1 MTRPLQDLAQAGDA
15 ACVVSLCE
23 TELPLA
29 PLLARDRVALALI
42 TGVEGPSYRPLGA
55 AMAISATGESWGS
68 LSSGC
73 IERDVV
79 IHARAA
85 LADGQV
91 RALRYGAG
99 SPFRDLVLPC
109 GGGLDILILPAP
121 DRTALAQAQASLQAR
136 RPAMLRLGPLML
148 DLQPQLRV
156 LAFGKGPELRLFSA
170 LAAAAGYPVESFS
183 PDAETLAGLAQGQVL
198 TSKDWPEGLKADAR
212 TAVTLFFHDHDWEP
226 RLLQAALASPALYVG
241 AQGSLRAH
249 QARCAEL
256 AALGVPDQA
265 TARLAAPFGLIPSV
279 RDPRTLAASVLAQVL
294 EAARLT

>member
-1 MTRPLQDLAQAGDA
+1 MNRPHPDLPRPDA
-15 ACVVSLCE
+15 AARVVSLCE

-29 PLLARDRVALALI
+29 PLLAAERAALALI

-55 AMAISATGESWGS
+55 GMVVSETGESLGS

-183 PDAETLAGLAQGQVL
+183 PDAETLAGLAHGQVL
-198 TSKDWPEGLKADAR
+198 ASKDWPDGLKADAR

-256 AALGVPDQA
+256 ATLGVPDQA

>member
-1 MTRPLQDLAQAGDA
+1 MTRPAPDLGPPGDA
-15 ACVVSLCE
+15 ARVVSLCE

-29 PLLARDRVALALI
+29 PLLAAERAALALI

-55 AMAISATGESWGS
+55 GMAISATGESWGS

-183 PDAETLAGLAQGQVL
+183 PDEETLAGLAGGRKL
-198 TSKDWPEGLKADAR
+198 AGKGWPDGLRADAR

-226 RLLQAALASPALYVG
+226 PLLQAALESPALYIG

-249 QARCAEL
+249 QARCAAL
-256 AALGVPDQA
+256 AARGLGPQA

-294 EAARLT
+294 DAARLA

>member
-1 MTRPLQDLAQAGDA
+1 MNRPHPDLPRPDA
-15 ACVVSLCE
+15 AARVVSLCE

-29 PLLARDRVALALI
+29 PLLAADRGALALI

-55 AMAISATGESWGS
+55 GMVVSETGESWGS

-109 GGGLDILILPAP
+109 GGGLEILILPAP

-136 RPAMLRLGPLML
+136 RPTMLRLGPLML

-170 LAAAAGYPVESFS
+170 LAAAAGYPVERFS

>member
-1 MTRPLQDLAQAGDA
+1 MNRPHPDLPRPDA
-15 ACVVSLCE
+15 AARVVSLCE

-29 PLLARDRVALALI
+29 PVLAAERAALALI

-55 AMAISATGESWGS
+55 GMVVSEAGESWGS

-121 DRTALAQAQASLQAR
+121 DRAALAQAQASLQAR
-136 RPAMLRLGPLML
+136 RPALLRLGPLLL

>member
-1 MTRPLQDLAQAGDA
+1 MNRPHPDLPRPDA
-15 ACVVSLCE
+15 AARVVSLCE

-29 PLLARDRVALALI
+29 PLLAAERAALALI

-55 AMAISATGESWGS
+55 GMVVSETGESWGS

-121 DRTALAQAQASLQAR
+121 DRAALAQAQASLQAR

-226 RLLQAALASPALYVG
+226 RLLQAALESPALYVG

>member
-1 MTRPLQDLAQAGDA
+1 MNRPHPDLPRPDA
-15 ACVVSLCE
+15 AARVVSLCE

-29 PLLARDRVALALI
+29 PLLAAERGALALI

-55 AMAISATGESWGS
+55 GMVVSETGESWGS

-73 IERDVV
+73 IEQDVV

-183 PDAETLAGLAQGQVL
+183 PDAETLAGLAHGQVL
-198 TSKDWPEGLKADAR
+198 ASKDWPDGLKADAR
-212 TAVTLFFHDHDWEP
+212 TAVALFFHDHDWEP
-226 RLLQAALASPALYVG
+226 RLLQAALESPALYVG

-249 QARCAEL
+249 QARCTAL
-256 AALGVPDQA
+256 AAQGVPPEA
-265 TARLAAPFGLIPSV
+265 TARLATPFGLIPSV

>member
-1 MTRPLQDLAQAGDA
+1 MSRPTPDLSCPDSA
-15 ACVVSLCE
+15 ARVVSLCE
-23 TELPLA
+23 SELPLG
-29 PLLARDRVALALI
+29 PLLAADRAALALI
-42 TGVEGPSYRPLGA
+42 IGVEGPSYRPLGA
-55 AMAISATGESWGS
+55 GMAIRATGESWGS

-121 DRTALAQAQASLQAR
+121 DRRALAQAQASLQAR
-136 RPAMLRLGPLML
+136 RPAMLQLGPLVL
-148 DLQPQLRV
+148 NLQPQLRV
-156 LAFGKGPELRLFSA
+156 LAFGKGPELRVFSA

-183 PDAETLAGLAQGQVL
+183 PDPETLAGLERARLLSG
-198 TSKDWPEGLKADAR
+198 KDWPAGLTADAR

-226 RLLQAALASPALYVG
+226 GLLQAALDSPALYVG

-249 QARCAEL
+249 RARCADL
-256 AALGVPDQA
+256 LALGVPPEA

-279 RDPRTLAASVLAQVL
+279 RDPRMLAASVLAQVL
-294 EAARLT
+294 EAARLS

>member
-1 MTRPLQDLAQAGDA
+1 MNRPHPDLPRPDA
-15 ACVVSLCE
+15 AARVVSLCE

-29 PLLARDRVALALI
+29 PLLAAERAALALI

-55 AMAISATGESWGS
+55 GMVVSETGESWGS

-121 DRTALAQAQASLQAR
+121 DRAALAQAQASLQAR
-136 RPAMLRLGPLML
+136 RPALLRLGPLVL

-183 PDAETLAGLAQGQVL
+183 PDAETLAGLAHGQVL
-198 TSKDWPEGLKADAR
+198 ASKDWPDGLKADAR

>member
-1 MTRPLQDLAQAGDA
+1 MNRPHPDLPRPDA
-15 ACVVSLCE
+15 AARVVSLCE

-29 PLLARDRVALALI
+29 PLLAAERAALALI

-55 AMAISATGESWGS
+55 GMVVSEIGESWGS

-91 RALRYGAG
+91 RALSYGAG

-109 GGGLDILILPAP
+109 GGGVDILILPAP

-136 RPAMLRLGPLML
+136 RPALLRLGPLML

-170 LAAAAGYPVESFS
+170 LAAVAGYPVESFS

>member
-1 MTRPLQDLAQAGDA
+1 MTRPAPHLTRPGGATRL
-15 ACVVSLCE
+15 VSICE

-29 PLLARDRVALALI
+29 PVLAGDRVALALI
-42 TGVEGPSYRPLGA
+42 TGVEGPSYRPVGA
-55 AMAISATGESWGS
+55 AMAISAEGEHWGS

-85 LADGQV
+85 LQDGAA
-91 RALRYGAG
+91 RTLRYGAG

-109 GGGLDILILPAP
+109 GGGLDIAILPAP
-121 DRTALAQAQASLQAR
+121 DRAKLAEARAALQAR
-136 RPAMLRLGPLML
+136 RPALLELGPLVL
-148 DLQPQLRV
+148 DIQPQLRV

-183 PDAETLAGLAQGQVL
+183 PDAETLAGLEGAQILSG
-198 TSKDWPEGLKADAR
+198 KEWPAGLKADAR

-226 RLLQAALASPALYVG
+226 ALLQAALESPALYVG

-249 QARCAEL
+249 RARCAEL
-256 AALGVPDQA
+256 AARGVPA
-265 TARLAAPFGLIPSV
+265 EAAVRLAAPFGLIPSV

-294 EAARLT
+294 EAARLA

>member
-1 MTRPLQDLAQAGDA
+1 MNRPHPDLPRPDA
-15 ACVVSLCE
+15 AARVVSLCE

-29 PLLARDRVALALI
+29 PLLAAERAALALI

-55 AMAISATGESWGS
+55 GMVVSETGESWGS

-121 DRTALAQAQASLQAR
+121 DRAALAQAQASLQAR
-136 RPAMLRLGPLML
+136 RPAMLRLGPLVL

-170 LAAAAGYPVESFS
+170 LAAAADYPVESFS
-183 PDAETLAGLAQGQVL
+183 PDAETLAGLAHGQVL
-198 TSKDWPEGLKADAR
+198 ASKDWPDGLKADAR

>member
-1 MTRPLQDLAQAGDA
+1 MNRPHPDLPRPDA
-15 ACVVSLCE
+15 AARVVSLCE

-29 PLLARDRVALALI
+29 PLLAAERAALALI

-55 AMAISATGESWGS
+55 GMVVSEAGESWGS

-121 DRTALAQAQASLQAR
+121 DRTALAQAQASLQSR

>member
-1 MTRPLQDLAQAGDA
+1 MNRPHPDLPRPDA
-15 ACVVSLCE
+15 AARVVSLCE

-29 PLLARDRVALALI
+29 PLLAAERAALALI

-55 AMAISATGESWGS
+55 GMVVSETGESWGS

-198 TSKDWPEGLKADAR
+198 TSKNWPEGLKADAR

-256 AALGVPDQA
+256 ATLGVPDQA

>member
-1 MTRPLQDLAQAGDA
+1 MNRPHPDLPRPDA
-15 ACVVSLCE
+15 AARVVSLCE

-29 PLLARDRVALALI
+29 PLLAAERAALALI

-55 AMAISATGESWGS
+55 GMVVSEAGESWGS

-136 RPAMLRLGPLML
+136 RPALLRLGPLVL

-183 PDAETLAGLAQGQVL
+183 PDAETLAGLAHGQVL
-198 TSKDWPEGLKADAR
+198 ASKDWPEGLKADAR

>member
-1 MTRPLQDLAQAGDA
+1 MNRPHPDLPRPDA
-15 ACVVSLCE
+15 AARVVSLCE

-29 PLLARDRVALALI
+29 PLLAAERAALALI

-55 AMAISATGESWGS
+55 GMVVSETGESWGS

>member
-1 MTRPLQDLAQAGDA
+1 MNRPHPDLPRPDA
-15 ACVVSLCE
+15 AARVVSLCE

-29 PLLARDRVALALI
+29 PLLAAERAALALI

-55 AMAISATGESWGS
+55 GMVVSETGESWGS

-121 DRTALAQAQASLQAR
+121 DRAALAQAQASLQAR
-136 RPAMLRLGPLML
+136 RPALLRLGPLVL

-170 LAAAAGYPVESFS
+170 LATAAGYPVESFS

-198 TSKDWPEGLKADAR
+198 TSKNWPEGLKADAR

-226 RLLQAALASPALYVG
+226 RLLQAALASAALYVG

>member
-1 MTRPLQDLAQAGDA
+1 MNRPHPDLPRPDA
-15 ACVVSLCE
+15 AARVVSLCE

-29 PLLARDRVALALI
+29 PLLAAERAALALI

-55 AMAISATGESWGS
+55 GMVVSETGESLGS

-256 AALGVPDQA
+256 ATLGVPDQA